1 MPLIRVVDLE
11 QGLPSTDEAKQRL
24 AGTIQTARRDGVRVL
39 KLIHG
44 YGSTGSGGR
53 LRFGI
58 RAALRIARQRGDIKL
73 FVTGEDWRISDE
85 LAWKVLS
92 ICPEL
97 KKDSD
102 LGRHNPGITFV
113 LL

>member
-1 MPLIRVVDLE
+1 MPLIRLIDLE
-11 QGLPSTDEAKQRL
+11 QGLPSADEAKRRL
-24 AGTIQTARRDGVRVL
+24 QEAIEAARSDRVRVL
-39 KLIHG
+39 KVIHG

-53 LRFGI
+53 LRVSI
-58 RAALRIARQRGDIKL
+58 RAALRLAKQRGDIKL

-85 LAWKVLS
+85 LAWKLLS

-102 LGRHNPGITFV
+102 LGRLNPGITFV

>member
-1 MPLIRVVDLE
+1 MPLIRLIDLE
-11 QGLPSTDEAKQRL
+11 QGLPSADEAKRRL
-24 AGTIQTARRDGVRVL
+24 QEAIQAARHDRVRVL

-53 LRFGI
+53 LRVSI
-58 RAALRIARQRGDIKL
+58 RAALRIAKQGGDIKL
-73 FVTGEDWRISDE
+73 FVTGEDWRVSDE
-85 LAWKVLS
+85 LAWQALS

-102 LGRHNPGITFV
+102 LGRRNPGITFV

>member
-1 MPLIRVVDLE
+1 MPLIRLVDLE
-11 QGLPSTDEAKQRL
+11 QGLPSSDEAKRRL
-24 AGTIQTARRDGVRVL
+24 QEAIQSARRDRVRVL

-53 LRFGI
+53 LRISI
-58 RAALRIARQRGDIKL
+58 RAALRIAKQCGDIKL

-85 LAWKVLS
+85 LAWKVLT

-97 KKDSD
+97 KEDSD
-102 LGRHNPGITFV
+102 LGRRNPGITFV

>member
-1 MPLIRVVDLE
+1 MPLIRLIDLE
-11 QGLPSTDEAKQRL
+11 QGLPSADEAKRRL
-24 AGTIQTARRDGVRVL
+24 QEAIQEARRERVRVL
-39 KLIHG
+39 KVIHG

-53 LRFGI
+53 LRLGT
-58 RAALRIARQRGDIKL
+58 RAALRIAKQCGDIKL

-85 LAWKVLS
+85 LAWQVLS

-102 LGRHNPGITFV
+102 LGRRNPGITFV

>member
-1 MPLIRVVDLE
+1 MPLIRLIDLE
-11 QGLPSTDEAKQRL
+11 QGLPSADEAKRRL
-24 AGTIQTARRDGVRVL
+24 QEAIEAARHDRVRVL
-39 KLIHG
+39 KVIHG

-53 LRFGI
+53 LRVSI
-58 RAALRIARQRGDIKL
+58 RAALRIAKQCGDIKL
-73 FVTGEDWRISDE
+73 FVTGEDWRVSDE
-85 LAWKVLS
+85 LAWKILS

-102 LGRHNPGITFV
+102 LGRRNPGITFV